1 MTSSLV
7 QMLAHV
13 IGVVALS
20 FVLTVSLQA
29 QPAGLMLSGT
39 VTVSSGSLTS
49 ATITVTNVAT
59 GQTAQAQT
67 GALGYYSVPNLA
79 PGEYQVSVSAPGF
92 ESKVVRVTLGP
103 SVGQAVDLT
112 LSPASGQGGLSLQDL
127 GISPAEAAGNAQEQ
141 ARLDKRSH
149 MLMIHQRLGLATA
162 VPMLASILTS
172 PGAKIGSLQS
182 TSSPTGREIHSAL
195 GAVTA
200 GMYFTTAY
208 FAIRAPKVPGT
219 ETRGHIR
226 LHKAL
231 AWIHGPGMVLTPTL
245 GAIAYRQESQG
256 QRVHG
261 IASIHSQV
269 AVATFGSFVAAMLS
283 VSVK

>member
-7 QMLAHV
+7 QPLAHV
-13 IGVVALS
+13 MRIVALS
-20 FVLTVSLQA
+20 LALAGSLQA
-29 QPAGLMLSGT
+29 QTAGLMLSGT
-39 VTVSSGSLTS
+39 VTGSSGPLAN
-49 ATITVTNVAT
+49 ATITVRNVAT

-67 GALGYYSVPNLA
+67 NVLGYYSMPNLT

-92 ESKVVRVTLGP
+92 QSKVVTVTLGP
-103 SVGQAVDLT
+103 SVGQTVDVT
-112 LSPASGQGGLSLQDL
+112 LSPASSQGGLSLQDL

-149 MLMIHQRLGLATA
+149 MLMIHQRLGLVTA
-162 VPMLASILTS
+162 APMLASLLTS
-172 PGAKIGSLQS
+172 PGAKIGRSQS
-182 TSSPTGREIHSAL
+182 TNSPTGREIHGAL

-200 GMYFTTAY
+200 GMYLTTAY

-219 ETRGHIR
+219 QTRGHIR

-231 AWIHGPGMVLTPTL
+231 AWIHGAGMVLTPTL

-261 IASIHSQV
+261 IASIHSPV
-269 AVATFGSFVAAMLS
+269 AVATFASYVAAMLS
-283 VSVK
+283 VSIK

>member
-1 MTSSLV
+1 MLSSLV
-7 QMLAHV
+7 KRLAHV
-13 IGVVALS
+13 MRAVALS
-20 FVLTVSLQA
+20 LVLAVSLQA
-29 QPAGLMLSGT
+29 QTAGLMLSGT
-39 VTVSSGSLTS
+39 VTGSSGPMAN

-59 GQTAQAQT
+59 GQTVQAQT
-67 GALGYYSVPNLA
+67 GVLGYYSVPNLT
-79 PGEYQVSVSAPGF
+79 PGEYQVSVLAPGF

-103 SVGQAVDLT
+103 SVGQTVDLT

-127 GISPAEAAGNAQEQ
+127 GISPAEAAGNALEQ

-172 PGAKIGSLQS
+172 PSAKIGRRQP
-182 TSSPTGREIHSAL
+182 SSPAGREIHGAL

-200 GMYFTTAY
+200 GMYVTTAY

-231 AWIHGPGMVLTPTL
+231 AWIHGPGMLLTPAL
-245 GAIAYRQESQG
+245 GAIAYQQESRG
-256 QRVHG
+256 QQVHG

-269 AVATFGSFVAAMLS
+269 AVVTFGSFVAAMLS
-283 VSVK
+283 VSIK

>member
-1 MTSSLV
+1 MISSLV
-7 QMLAHV
+7 HQLAHV
-13 IGVVALS
+13 MRVVALS
-20 FVLTVSLQA
+20 LVLAVSLQA
-29 QPAGLMLSGT
+29 QTAGLILSGT
-39 VTVSSGSLTS
+39 VTGSSGPLAN

-59 GQTAQAQT
+59 GQTVQAQT
-67 GALGYYSVPNLA
+67 GVLGYYSVPNLT

-92 ESKVVRVTLGP
+92 ESKVVPVTLGP
-103 SVGQAVDLT
+103 NVGQTVDLA

-127 GISPAEAAGNAQEQ
+127 GISPAEAAGNAEEQ
-141 ARLDKRSH
+141 ARLDTRSH

-162 VPMLASILTS
+162 VPMLASILTA
-172 PGAKIGSLQS
+172 PGAKIGRGQS
-182 TSSPTGREIHSAL
+182 MSSPAGREIHGAL

-200 GMYFTTAY
+200 GMYFATAY
-208 FAIRAPKVPGT
+208 FAIRAPTVPGT

-231 AWIHGPGMVLTPTL
+231 AWIHGPGMVLTPAL
-245 GAIAYRQESQG
+245 GAIAYQQESQG

-269 AVATFGSFVAAMLS
+269 AIATFASYVAAMVS
-283 VSVK
+283 VSIK